1 MNLYYKIQ
9 ADYQYIVYNCTK
21 YQRHAIYSEGQNDPL
36 IINFFLEKTLEKN
49 ILNDLNG
56 FNRVEV
62 DKLFNVYCC

>member
-1 MNLYYKIQ
+1 M
-9 ADYQYIVYNCTK
+9 YNCTK

-56 FNRVEV
+56 LNRVEV